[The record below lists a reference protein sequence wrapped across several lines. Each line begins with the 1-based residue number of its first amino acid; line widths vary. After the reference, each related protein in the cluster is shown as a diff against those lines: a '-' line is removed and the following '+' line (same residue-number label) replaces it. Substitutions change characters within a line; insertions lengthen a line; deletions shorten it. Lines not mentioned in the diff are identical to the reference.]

1 MTSMQCW
8 KPHLFS
14 GSVFPIVGVFIPS
27 GSSHLHQCS
36 PHHRSS
42 RDQGPGISTL
52 EPGSLTWNW
61 EVRVCASSLQ
71 VRRGLDGY
79 VHGGLCIEV
88 VRFPDSTIWCRNA
101 WYMMFLLISAL
112 QYLDRY
118 TIYTYNT
125 NTWLLYIIGLLYT
138 KGTVYT
144 VHLHPRM
151 PCFHGF
157 FTSFQD
163 AQEFLDQATKCNPE
177 WYAPIQH
184 VPTDFRICLQMVFLM
199 YSFLD
204 NGANV
209 WKNICVSILHTWL
222 LEGLL
227 QVQLVWVFKGFPS
240 WGACYQWL
248 KCIFWRWEVKCGG
261 QVQMSKTTCNA
272 RTNDGYS
279 I

>member
-125 NTWLLYIIGLLYT
+125 NTWLLYIIGLFIHERHGIYCPSPSQNALFSRF
-138 KGTVYT
+138 
-144 VHLHPRM
+144 LHIFPGRTRV
-151 PCFHGF
+151 PGPSYKVQSWVIC
-157 FTSFQD
+157 S
-163 AQEFLDQATKCNPE
+163 NP
-177 WYAPIQH
+177 
-184 VPTDFRICLQMVFLM
+184 
-199 YSFLD
+199 
-204 NGANV
+204 
-209 WKNICVSILHTWL
+209 
-222 LEGLL
+222 
-227 QVQLVWVFKGFPS
+227 
-240 WGACYQWL
+240 
-248 KCIFWRWEVKCGG
+248 
-261 QVQMSKTTCNA
+261 TCPN
-272 RTNDGYS
+272 RL
-279 I
+279 